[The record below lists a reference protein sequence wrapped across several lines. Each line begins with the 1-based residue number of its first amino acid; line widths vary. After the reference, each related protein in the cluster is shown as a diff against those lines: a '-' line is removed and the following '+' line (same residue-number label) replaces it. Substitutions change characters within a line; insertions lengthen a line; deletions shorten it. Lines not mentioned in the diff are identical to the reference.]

1 MSHYVKR
8 ILQVGESMKG
18 IVRDKDRNHC
28 GRLTT
33 IDEFSKL
40 LLAVDNLYLEAKK
53 DKVCQ
58 TNLKG
63 LFFRKKRNYRAWN
76 YFL

>member
-8 ILQVGESMKG
+8 ILEVGESMKG
-18 IVRDKDRNHC
+18 IIRDKDRNHC

-40 LLAVDNLYLEAKK
+40 LLAVDDLYIEAKK
-53 DKVCQ
+53 DKVFLIYIISDPSC
-58 TNLKG
+58 
-63 LFFRKKRNYRAWN
+63 RNSKIS
-76 YFL
+76 L

>member
-1 MSHYVKR
+1 MKR

-18 IVRDKDRNHC
+18 IIRDKDRNHC

-40 LLAVDNLYLEAKK
+40 LLAVDDLYIEAKK
-53 DKVCQ
+53 DKV
-58 TNLKG
+58 
-63 LFFRKKRNYRAWN
+63 FYIYIIFRPGCPDSKI
-76 YFL
+76 

>member
-18 IVRDKDRNHC
+18 IIRDQDRNHC

-40 LLAVDNLYLEAKK
+40 LLAVDDLYIEAKK
-53 DKVCQ
+53 DKVF
-58 TNLKG
+58 LK
-63 LFFRKKRNYRAWN
+63 FT
-76 YFL
+76 